1 MFDKIET
8 CFFGGYDKI
17 QTLNYIDKLNNEV
30 CLLEYAL
37 DDKKSGKKYNV
48 PTETKT
54 ITIKSEL
61 FGGFNKHDID
71 AYISELKNMIHE
83 LRLQLAL

>member
-1 MFDKIET
+1 MFDNIET

-48 PTETKT
+48 PTETK
-54 ITIKSEL
+54 IVTIKSEL

-71 AYISELKNMIHE
+71 AYISELRKMIHE
-83 LRLQLAL
+83 LRVQLTL